1 MAELSTTAKSIFS
14 PTGELSHLAGFEY
27 RPQQEVMAEAVAE
40 ALVTRSHLVVEAPT
54 GVGKTLAYLIPA
66 VLYALGAH
74 RKAIVSTYTKN
85 LQEQILNHD
94 IPIARTVL
102 GKEFN
107 AVLLKGRRNYLCP
120 TRLQHLLI
128 STTSLFDAE
137 GSKQVQAI
145 AAWATRTRD
154 GDLESL
160 GFPPRPDIWDMVCS
174 EKDVC
179 SSKRC
184 GSHCFF
190 QQAKERVR
198 DAHLV
203 IMNHALFF
211 TLMAIQGNEERYIFD
226 NDFVIFDE
234 AHTLEGVAG
243 AGVGKNLP
251 RYQVLAAIH
260 KLFNP
265 RTKRGLLADQERD
278 IKHLCELVE
287 QEATTFFDSVY
298 RAAAALAARPGD
310 HGGSTMPAQ
319 QLRIRAPHIVP
330 NTLDIHL
337 ADLQSQLHTLAERS
351 DDEQMKLELSAA
363 EQSLCE
369 AQVLI
374 REFLEQKSEGFTY
387 WVEFAGTTGENVTL
401 CTSPTDIGAVLGPM
415 LFREGTSAILTSA
428 TLTVSGSLD
437 YFLRRIGAQDVKGI
451 VLDSPFDHMRQMRLR
466 IARSIAEPDTESYA
480 AGLPYWILRSVH
492 ESGGRALVL
501 FTSNVL
507 MNAVAS
513 KLSEEFEKEGFPLLV
528 QGANRQRSRLLE
540 EFRRNIRSVLFG
552 LDSFWMGID
561 VPGEAL
567 EHVIITRLPFSVPS
581 HPLIEARIELIA
593 QRGGNAFMEYTLPE
607 AVLKFRQG
615 VGRLLRSR
623 TDKGLVTVL
632 DSRIITKRYGR
643 VFLSSIPRC
652 PIELITDL
660 GESQDVM
667 LDEHL

>member
-1 MAELSTTAKSIFS
+1 
-14 PTGELSHLAGFEY
+14 
-27 RPQQEVMAEAVAE
+27 MAEAVAD
-40 ALVTRSHLVVEAPT
+40 ALATQSHLVVEAPT

-85 LQEQILNHD
+85 LQEQILHHD
-94 IPIARTVL
+94 IPIARAVL
-102 GKEFN
+102 GKQFN

-120 TRLQHLLI
+120 TRLDHLVT
-128 STTSLFDAE
+128 SAQSLFDAE
-137 GSKQVQAI
+137 GYRQVQAI
-145 AAWATRTRD
+145 AAWATRTSD
-154 GDLESL
+154 GDLEGL

-174 EKDVC
+174 ERDVC
-179 SSKRC
+179 SGKRC
-184 GSHCFF
+184 GSRCFF
-190 QQAKERVR
+190 QQAKERAR
-198 DAHLV
+198 HAHLV
-203 IMNHALFF
+203 IMNHALSF
-211 TLMAIQGNEERYIFD
+211 TLMAIQGNDLQYIFE

-234 AHTLEGVAG
+234 AHTIEGVAG
-243 AGVGKNLP
+243 AEAGKNLS

-265 RTKRGLLADQERD
+265 RTKRGLLAEGKRD
-278 IKHLCELVE
+278 VKHLCARAEH
-287 QEATTFFDSVY
+287 EAAMFFDSV
-298 RAAAALAARPGD
+298 RQAAAALVAHPGD
-310 HGGSTMPAQ
+310 LGRGTVATQ
-319 QLRIRAPHIVP
+319 QVRIRTARIVP
-330 NTLDIHL
+330 NTLDAPL
-337 ADLQSQLHTLAERS
+337 ADLQFQLHTLAERS
-351 DDEQMKLELSAA
+351 DDEQMNLEMVAA
-363 EQSLCE
+363 EQSLRE

-374 REFLEQKSEGFTY
+374 REFLEQKEEGLTY
-387 WVEFAGTTGENVTL
+387 WVECAGTAGENVTL
-401 CTSPTDIGAVLGPM
+401 CASPTDMGAVLGPI

-437 YFLRRIGAQDVKGI
+437 YFQRRIGAQDIKGI
-451 VLDSPFDHMRQMRLR
+451 VLDSPFDHTRQMRLR
-466 IARSIAEPDTESYA
+466 VVRSIPEPDTGSYA
-480 AGLPYWILRSVH
+480 ADLSDWILRSVR

-501 FTSNVL
+501 FTSNML

-513 KLSEEFEKEGFPLLV
+513 ELSEEFEKDGFPLLV

-540 EFRRNIRSVLFG
+540 QFRQNIRSVLFG

-593 QRGGNAFMEYTLPE
+593 QRGGNAFIEYTLPE

-623 TDKGLVTVL
+623 SDKGLVTIL

-652 PIELITDL
+652 PIELITES
-660 GESQDVM
+660 GESQDIA
-667 LDEHL
+667 LDEYP